1 MRRRFRVKVNGKE
14 FIVEVEELGRREP
27 TRIAV
32 PRVIA
37 PEPQTEAPRAEPRES
52 GEGTVRTPLVGRVL
66 RILVSEG
73 QQVRAGQTLLILES
87 MKMENEIVS
96 PRDGTVRNIR
106 VREGETVERGQ
117 VLMEVS

>member
-1 MRRRFRVKVNGKE
+1 MR
-14 FIVEVEELGRREP
+14 
-27 TRIAV
+27 A
-32 PRVIA
+32 
-37 PEPQTEAPRAEPRES
+37 
-52 GEGTVRTPLVGRVL
+52 PLVGRVL

-73 QQVRAGQTLLILES
+73 QQVRAGQTLLVLES

>member
-1 MRRRFRVKVNGKE
+1 
-14 FIVEVEELGRREP
+14 
-27 TRIAV
+27 
-32 PRVIA
+32 
-37 PEPQTEAPRAEPRES
+37 
-52 GEGTVRTPLVGRVL
+52 
-66 RILVSEG
+66 
-73 QQVRAGQTLLILES
+73 ES